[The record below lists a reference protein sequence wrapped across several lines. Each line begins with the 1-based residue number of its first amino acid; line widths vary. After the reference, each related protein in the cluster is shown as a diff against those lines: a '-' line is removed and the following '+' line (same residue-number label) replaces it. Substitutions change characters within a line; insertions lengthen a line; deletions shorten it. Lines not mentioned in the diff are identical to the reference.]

1 MVEGANEEATPFSAL
16 GILMMRFLFSCFLVA
31 AINTNPLDAAAP
43 IGAPDDRQ
51 ALRTAKLETWPGL
64 YASQDADGLDAF
76 LADDFVMIAADGSL
90 SPKTAEVEWL
100 RNNRWRGAEDFAY
113 VIEDVVFLS
122 RDAAIVYGYGQSTG
136 ADSNGA
142 PCAHRYVSSNIF
154 RRDGAHWR
162 PVLSHLSGERCETI
176 GE

>member
-1 MVEGANEEATPFSAL
+1 MVGRASKEATSCSAS
-16 GILMMRFLFSCFLVA
+16 GMLMIRFVLSCFLVA
-31 AINTNPLDAAAP
+31 AMNTPPLDAAAP
-43 IGAPDDRQ
+43 SGAQDDRQ

-100 RNNRWRGAEDFAY
+100 RNNQWRGAEDFAY
-113 VIEDVVFLS
+113 VIEDIVFLS

-142 PCAHRYVSSNIF
+142 PCAHRYVSSNVF
-154 RRDGAHWR
+154 RRDGERWR

>member
-1 MVEGANEEATPFSAL
+1 MT
-16 GILMMRFLFSCFLVA
+16 RFLFSCFLAA
-31 AINTNPLDAAAP
+31 AIHTTPLNAAAL
-43 IGAPDDRQ
+43 IGTPDDRD

-100 RNNRWRGAEDFAY
+100 RNNPWRGAADFVY
-113 VIEDVVFLS
+113 TIEDIVFLS

-142 PCAHRYVSSNIF
+142 PCVHRYVSSNTF
-154 RRDGAHWR
+154 RRNGGYWR